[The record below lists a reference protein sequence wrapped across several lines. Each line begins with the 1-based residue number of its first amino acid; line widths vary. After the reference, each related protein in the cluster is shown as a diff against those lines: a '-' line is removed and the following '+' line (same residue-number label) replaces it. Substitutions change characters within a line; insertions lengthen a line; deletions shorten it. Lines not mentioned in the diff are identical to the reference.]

1 MKVNFLQKSVLV
13 AVLAGSAIATA
24 VEPAK
29 ACSFKVNLSEM
40 PKSLPMWV
48 GAIAMGAIAGSVVA
62 NEIGKSDASR
72 SL

>member
-29 ACSFKVNLSEM
+29 ACSFKAKFSNA
-40 PKSLPMWV
+40 PQSLPMWV
-48 GAIAMGAIAGSVVA
+48 GTIATIAIAGSVVA
-62 NEIGKSDASR
+62 NEMGKSSGIKN
-72 SL
+72 